1 MWLPYACGWVG
12 AHSEATEFLNDVL
25 AKGPVPAHEII
36 HDAEDAAIAEKTL
49 RRAKKLL
56 GVIAYRESEAG
67 ERRGVGRWLWK
78 LPTLTFCKPG
88 PGVLVAPAGPFL
100 CLTPVSMQ

>member
-1 MWLPYACGWVG
+1 
-12 AHSEATEFLNDVL
+12 LNDVL
-25 AKGPVPAHEII
+25 TEGPVPAHEII
-36 HDAEDAAIAEKTL
+36 HDAEDAGIAEKTL

-56 GVIAYRESEAG
+56 GVVAYRESEAG

-88 PGVLVAPAGPFL
+88 PGVFAHPRGHFFD
-100 CLTPVSMQ
+100 LTLSSIQRLS